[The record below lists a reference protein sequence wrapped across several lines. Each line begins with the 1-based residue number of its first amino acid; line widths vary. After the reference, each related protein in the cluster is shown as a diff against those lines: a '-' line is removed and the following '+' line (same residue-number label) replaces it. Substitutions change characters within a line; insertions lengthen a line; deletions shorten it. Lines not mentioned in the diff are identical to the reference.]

1 MAFALTVLGRKLN
14 EINQISLKLPKNAII
29 IVFERCSDQA
39 AKVERLETEMAAT
52 SSRIVQ
58 LVDQRWQRRKRIL
71 SLSSRGTGISP
82 ASKKV
87 TPRPDV
93 VYTLFH
99 TPIL

>member
-1 MAFALTVLGRKLN
+1 M
-14 EINQISLKLPKNAII
+14 
-29 IVFERCSDQA
+29 
-39 AKVERLETEMAAT
+39 ERLETDMAAT

-58 LVDQRWQRRKRIL
+58 LVDQRAQRWQRRKRIL